1 MSSPEAFESDR
12 TAQIPAVPAVSFK
25 KEVQR
30 EDRKNI
36 DITGM
41 AAGRQSEGTSQIT
54 SAGSAKAPEN
64 PSLLPGKTVSGSNI
78 PSSAKA
84 DSGDDF
90 LFEDRRQY
98 GADSGHSSPSSLIHG
113 TVPADGLADGTPSS
127 QGSSATELTNVE
139 SLIEDGIEV
148 LVICA
153 QDAAAAG
160 AAVQKAKDE
169 GVTVVCYDRLITGT
183 DAVDYYVTFNSFAVG
198 VAQGQF
204 LIDAY
209 EGQTDVPLY
218 LYSGAVTDNN
228 AFIFFAGAWSVL
240 SEAVA
245 NGQFVVENCPAI
257 EEYVG
262 TVLDVDADHDALA
275 DILGTITT
283 NWDFAVAKTLAEGNL
298 VAADADA
305 KGDVAILAPNDGTAR
320 AIADAFTDDADVTS
334 YVITGQ
340 DAENASLK
348 YIQDGKQS
356 MTVWK
361 NTATLAET
369 TSALVSSI
377 LAGEDVETDAV
388 YNNQVI
394 DVPSVEEAV
403 TVITADNLGEL
414 IEAGNFSQEAIDGAE

>member
-1 MSSPEAFESDR
+1 MKKKALAMLLVGVMSLGLVAC
-12 TAQIPAVPAVSFK
+12 
-25 KEVQR
+25 
-30 EDRKNI
+30 
-36 DITGM
+36 G
-41 AAGRQSEGTSQIT
+41 GG
-54 SAGSAKAPEN
+54 GSAAPAA
-64 PSLLPGKTVSGSNI
+64 S
-78 PSSAKA
+78 SSAA
-84 DSGDDF
+84 EETTEEETEEEAEAEEES
-90 LFEDRRQY
+90 EE
-98 GADSGHSSPSSLIHG
+98 AAAPS
-113 TVPADGLADGTPSS
+113 ADGTQVGIVLPTKDEPRWLQDEKSFASALQEAGFSS
-127 QGSSATELTNVE
+127 SVLFSQTSSSVELGNVE
-139 SLIEDGIEV
+139 ALIEEGIQV

-160 AAVQKAKDE
+160 AAVQKAKDA

-198 VAQGQF
+198 VEQGQF

-209 EGQTDVPLY
+209 QGQKDVPLY

-240 SEAVA
+240 SKAVES
-245 NGQFVVENCPAI
+245 GQFVVENCPAI
-257 EEYVG
+257 EEYIG
-262 TVLDVDADHDALA
+262 QELDVDADHDVLST
-275 DILGTITT
+275 ILGTITT
-283 NWDFAVAKTLAEGNL
+283 NWDFSVAKTLAEANL
-298 VAADADA
+298 VANDADA

-320 AIADAFTDDADVTS
+320 AIADAFTADSDVSS

-369 TSALVSSI
+369 TCELVNGI
-377 LAGEDVETDAV
+377 LGGGTPSTTTT
-388 YNNQVI
+388 YNNQNV

-403 TVITADNLGEL
+403 TVITETNLEDL
-414 IEAGNFSQEAIDGAE
+414 ISEGYFSQSEIDAAE

>member
-1 MSSPEAFESDR
+1 MKKLIATALATAMVFSSAMAASAAQVGIVLPTKDEPRWLQDQKSFESVLD
-12 TAQIPAVPAVSFK
+12 
-25 KEVQR
+25 E
-30 EDRKNI
+30 
-36 DITGM
+36 
-41 AAGRQSEGTSQIT
+41 AGFTS
-54 SAGSAKAPEN
+54 
-64 PSLLPGKTVSGSNI
+64 TV
-78 PSSAKA
+78 
-84 DSGDDF
+84 
-90 LFEDRRQY
+90 LF
-98 GADSGHSSPSSLIHG
+98 
-113 TVPADGLADGTPSS
+113 S

-283 NWDFAVAKTLAEGNL
+283 NWDFAVAKTLA
-298 VAADADA
+298 
-305 KGDVAILAPNDGTAR
+305 
-320 AIADAFTDDADVTS
+320 
-334 YVITGQ
+334 
-340 DAENASLK
+340 
-348 YIQDGKQS
+348 
-356 MTVWK
+356 
-361 NTATLAET
+361 
-369 TSALVSSI
+369 
-377 LAGEDVETDAV
+377 
-388 YNNQVI
+388 
-394 DVPSVEEAV
+394 
-403 TVITADNLGEL
+403 
-414 IEAGNFSQEAIDGAE
+414 